1 LDNAVEVKVRNFRK
15 GDEVCLAKLFSE
27 CFGPT
32 TPRQLSEWLGKSEV
46 APEDIFV
53 GVVDGKLVSHVNVE
67 FRRLDHG
74 EGVHLKTAGIAGVCT
89 DSDYRRKGIVTN
101 LMKRALESARQ
112 KGVSNASLFTGLDFP
127 AIRIYRRLG
136 FVDIVTWRTYIKY
149 VDYPAVF
156 AKWLRVLNRSLKCSK
171 IMARK
176 LEGWEKSV
184 VVRLKE
190 VGALSFRF
198 RRGRFKWLRE
208 PPKHPDIDLYSD
220 METYVR
226 IVHGAV
232 EWDEAVKQEKLT
244 VNHGEP
250 ADVEMFKRILLWRW
264 DE

>member
-1 LDNAVEVKVRNFRK
+1 LDKAVKFKVRNFRK
-15 GDEVCLAKLFSE
+15 GDEVCLARLFSE

-32 TPRQLSEWLGKSEV
+32 TPRQVGEWLKKSEV

-53 GVVDGKLVSHVNVE
+53 GVVDGKLVSHVDVE
-67 FRRLDHG
+67 FKRLDHG

-89 DSDYRRKGIVTN
+89 DSDYRRKGFVTK
-101 LMKRALESARQ
+101 LMERALESARR
-112 KGVSNASLFTGLDFP
+112 KGISNASLFTGLDFP

-136 FVDIVTWRTYIKY
+136 FIPIVTWRTYIKY

-156 AKWLRVLNRSLKCSK
+156 AKWLRAVNRSLKCSK
-171 IMARK
+171 IMAGK

-184 VVRLKE
+184 VIRLKE

-198 RRGRFKWLRE
+198 RRGRFHRLKE
-208 PPKHPDIDLYSD
+208 PPKHPDVEFCSD
-220 METYVR
+220 MQTYAR

-232 EWDEAVKQEKLT
+232 EWEEAVKEEKLT
-244 VNHGEP
+244 IKHGEK